1 MTESVE
7 NGALKIIEIM
17 GVSTDGYETA
27 LDNAVAKAAESIN
40 GITSLEV
47 IRQSATVRDGRVA
60 RYEVVAKLSFV
71 VN

>member
-17 GVSTDGYETA
+17 GVSTDGYEAA

-40 GITSLEV
+40 GITSLEI

>member
-17 GVSTDGYETA
+17 GVSTDGYEAA

-47 IRQSATVRDGRVA
+47 VRQSATIKDGRVA
-60 RYEVVAKLSFV
+60 RYEVVAKLSFI